1 MIGYQICWPETLYL
15 SSFHNETTAPVSG
28 GFRCASA
35 VTGVM
40 QLPFKRGPTS
50 TLIYSNY
57 EFSRVSDEADALF
70 DDMIDLRIGEVRR
83 SQPPSSLT
91 STLCDSLT
99 K

>member
-1 MIGYQICWPETLYL
+1 MICYQVCWPETLYL
-15 SSFHNETTAPVSG
+15 SSLHNETTAPVSG
-28 GFRCASA
+28 GFRCASV

-40 QLPFKRGPTS
+40 QLPSRGPTS